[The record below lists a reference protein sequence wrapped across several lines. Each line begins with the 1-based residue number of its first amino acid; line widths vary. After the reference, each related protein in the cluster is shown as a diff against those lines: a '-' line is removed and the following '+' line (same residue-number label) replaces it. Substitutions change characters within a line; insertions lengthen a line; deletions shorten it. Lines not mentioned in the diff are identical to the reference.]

1 MQKLS
6 SKPAV
11 QISPSK
17 YNSPRIAKLSLVSRT
32 TRNSKPSHKQN
43 ASDFT
48 PKNIKPSQL
57 FQVPK
62 RNFQENA
69 QIPVLAL
76 SKIKPPSSSGKHQL
90 TTTRAKKHN
99 HTTENTSTNSSYYA
113 SMSPMNSTSRNLSKA
128 RQHVSNKSETHIS
141 TSSLLKSSK
150 RKYSENFENPKEL
163 WSQSELPITSAGCLK
178 RFSACLTSYE
188 QSEILSYKE
197 IYCIGIRAKK
207 LKGSTSSFM
216 NYGYDD
222 EKGNYKVVIGDHI
235 AYRYEIISLLGRG
248 SFGQVCKAFDH
259 KRKEMVALKIIKNK
273 KKIIYQAGVEI
284 SVLCKLRELEE
295 ESKYVVQLKNYFLF
309 RKHVCLVFE
318 LLNVDLYDFMK
329 KNQFRGCSLKL
340 IKRFAYQIL
349 ACLRVLKTKNI
360 IHCDLKPENILL
372 CNSSK
377 SQIKLIDFGSSC
389 FTEEQ
394 LYTYIQ
400 SRFYRAPEIMLGIR
414 YTHAIDMWSFG
425 CILAE
430 LYTGIPLFPGETEAQ
445 QMLRIMELTGP
456 PPAHVLERSTRK
468 HHFFDQEG
476 KPKLVPNKKG
486 IVRFPGTK
494 KLSTLIGCADE
505 DFLDLVSKCLNWDP
519 ETRLKP
525 SEALG
530 HRFIVVS

>member
-1 MQKLS
+1 MEKT
-6 SKPAV
+6 SK
-11 QISPSK
+11 S
-17 YNSPRIAKLSLVSRT
+17 Y
-32 TRNSKPSHKQN
+32 
-43 ASDFT
+43 
-48 PKNIKPSQL
+48 KNL
-57 FQVPK
+57 
-62 RNFQENA
+62 
-69 QIPVLAL
+69 
-76 SKIKPPSSSGKHQL
+76 
-90 TTTRAKKHN
+90 AKKQL
-99 HTTENTSTNSSYYA
+99 
-113 SMSPMNSTSRNLSKA
+113 SPNRLIVSKK
-128 RQHVSNKSETHIS
+128 QT
-141 TSSLLKSSK
+141 KSSK
-150 RKYSENFENPKEL
+150 NLVNGSNTSNLANKTKPDLKLNLSHKLSPVSKLNSKVSPGVSPRVTRNIIYPTSRVNRQGLVSPTQASRKINFKYTSTPSSPKSPRGIEVKF
-163 WSQSELPITSAGCLK
+163 PITPAEAIS
-178 RFSACLTSYE
+178 RFSSQLTDYE
-188 QSEILSYKE
+188 QGEITDYSDVYYMGNISRK
-197 IYCIGIRAKK
+197 IRV
-207 LKGSTSSFM
+207 SSREG
-216 NYGYDD
+216 NLGYDD
-222 EKGNYKVVIGDHI
+222 DQGNYKVIKSDHI
-235 AYRYEIISLLGRG
+235 AYRYEIISLIGRG

-273 KKIIYQAGVEI
+273 KKIMYQAGVEI

-295 ESKYVVQLKNYFLF
+295 DSKYVVQLKNYFLF

-349 ACLRVLKTKNI
+349 TCLRVLKTKNI

-430 LYTGIPLFPGETEAQ
+430 LYTGIPLFPGETETQ

-456 PPAHVLERSTRK
+456 PPAHILERSTRK

-505 DFLDLVSKCLNWDP
+505 DFLDLVSKCLDWDP

-530 HRFIVVS
+530 HRFIAVI